1 MNIFLSLFNFN
12 ILVFTND
19 CGIPYGS
26 VSGMLKNYPG
36 PLDRRDSTEMINQ
49 ISYLPQNQQQYYQP
63 SESRIIITPNLRAS
77 GIARRQ
83 RGPVQI
89 YRLPGV
95 VAPGVV
101 GTFSQIANIHIHF
114 IN

>member
-1 MNIFLSLFNFN
+1 
-12 ILVFTND
+12 
-19 CGIPYGS
+19 
-26 VSGMLKNYPG
+26 MLKNYPG
-36 PLDRRDSTEMINQ
+36 QLDRRDSTKMINQ

-63 SESRIIITPNLRAS
+63 SASRIIITPNLRAS

-101 GTFSQIANIHIHF
+101 GTFSQIGY
-114 IN
+114 